1 MLANNLGLE
10 GLRSLAEWSEA
21 AVMATVL
28 LVDAV
33 QFEWAGQGMDR
44 RVFHIAD
51 QGADVLRKGKI
62 KSHG

>member
-10 GLRSLAEWSEA
+10 GLRSLAERSEA

-44 RVFHIAD
+44 RVFPIAD
-51 QGADVLRKGKI
+51 QGADVL
-62 KSHG
+62 